1 MCTYVQVVSA
11 AVRKDF
17 GRWKAPDDLLLIVSV
32 QQVTHILLLFC
43 IKGVRSDILCQ
54 SWKQSL
60 TNGIMS
66 L

>member
-32 QQVTHILLLFC
+32 QQVAQILLLFC
-43 IKGVRSDILCQ
+43 IKGVRSDILSQ
-54 SWKQSL
+54 KLKAKLNQ
-60 TNGIMS
+60 
-66 L
+66 